1 MGQYVWPVDNTAMI
15 IAYFGYRSCITH
27 GTELHLG
34 VDIDVNEEKVVAA
47 HPGKITRA
55 GEYKNYGKCIDIT
68 YGDIVTRYAHLSKI
82 NVEKDNYVNAGDE
95 IAVSGNTGD
104 STTPHLHFEF
114 YYKGIV
120 KDPLLYLSQDDTLS
134 NYTGTSGQKYG
145 EETLFLPQNELSW
158 SEMSLLSSQ
167 AVEQVRMDWKELI
180 KLKQEAQKLSDSNIQ
195 EKFINISEQ
204 AILNIISNSIT
215 DLSLDEVIKN
225 YQKMRQILQEY
236 DCSGVILYDTLF
248 AMIEER
254 ILALSIKQ
262 ESISKQINIYETSIY
277 KGLVTTAYNDSE
289 LLNLQLQKN
298 EIENQLS
305 EASTLYINQLNQINH
320 NISNYNRNIIEYQ
333 NKINKITDKYSIIQ
347 AQITECVQKYNDV
360 LQRIDNYDSNFSD
373 DFAYWNKSVV
383 ESPETLNFW
392 LEFLDTK
399 GELNQYSIPKVGDR
413 SKVDNAN
420 NVTSIYFRE
429 IPQIIFYG
437 YENDN
442 TIVNEKTGYTYINIS
457 DWAKDLFTYSA
468 QGISAKDYIDSQLY
482 NYSYCIEEISL
493 TTIPIYYLEP
503 NTRIFIYDK
512 KSHIEGEYLI
522 KTLSIPLQYNGLMSI
537 SATKAPISLY

>member
-34 VDIDVNEEKVVAA
+34 IDIDVNEEKVVAA

-158 SEMSLLSSQ
+158 NEMSLLSSQ

-180 KLKQEAQKLSDSNIQ
+180 KLKQEAQKLSDPNVQ

-204 AILNIISNSIT
+204 AILNIISN
-215 DLSLDEVIKN
+215 
-225 YQKMRQILQEY
+225 
-236 DCSGVILYDTLF
+236 
-248 AMIEER
+248 
-254 ILALSIKQ
+254 
-262 ESISKQINIYETSIY
+262 
-277 KGLVTTAYNDSE
+277 
-289 LLNLQLQKN
+289 
-298 EIENQLS
+298 
-305 EASTLYINQLNQINH
+305 
-320 NISNYNRNIIEYQ
+320 
-333 NKINKITDKYSIIQ
+333 
-347 AQITECVQKYNDV
+347 
-360 LQRIDNYDSNFSD
+360 
-373 DFAYWNKSVV
+373 
-383 ESPETLNFW
+383 
-392 LEFLDTK
+392 
-399 GELNQYSIPKVGDR
+399 
-413 SKVDNAN
+413 
-420 NVTSIYFRE
+420 
-429 IPQIIFYG
+429 
-437 YENDN
+437 
-442 TIVNEKTGYTYINIS
+442 
-457 DWAKDLFTYSA
+457 
-468 QGISAKDYIDSQLY
+468 
-482 NYSYCIEEISL
+482 
-493 TTIPIYYLEP
+493 
-503 NTRIFIYDK
+503 
-512 KSHIEGEYLI
+512 
-522 KTLSIPLQYNGLMSI
+522 
-537 SATKAPISLY
+537 

>member
-34 VDIDVNEEKVVAA
+34 IDIDVNEEKVVAA

-236 DCSGVILYDTLF
+236 DCSGVILYDTLL

-333 NKINKITDKYSIIQ
+333 NKINKITDK
-347 AQITECVQKYNDV
+347 
-360 LQRIDNYDSNFSD
+360 
-373 DFAYWNKSVV
+373 
-383 ESPETLNFW
+383 
-392 LEFLDTK
+392 
-399 GELNQYSIPKVGDR
+399 
-413 SKVDNAN
+413 
-420 NVTSIYFRE
+420 
-429 IPQIIFYG
+429 
-437 YENDN
+437 
-442 TIVNEKTGYTYINIS
+442 
-457 DWAKDLFTYSA
+457 
-468 QGISAKDYIDSQLY
+468 
-482 NYSYCIEEISL
+482 
-493 TTIPIYYLEP
+493 
-503 NTRIFIYDK
+503 
-512 KSHIEGEYLI
+512 
-522 KTLSIPLQYNGLMSI
+522 
-537 SATKAPISLY
+537 

>member
-1 MGQYVWPVDNTAMI
+1 MGQYVWPADNTAMI

-34 VDIDVNEEKVVAA
+34 IDIDVNEEKVVAA

-158 SEMSLLSSQ
+158 NEMSLLSSQ

-180 KLKQEAQKLSDSNIQ
+180 KLKQEAQKLSDPNIQ

-204 AILNIISNSIT
+204 AILNI
-215 DLSLDEVIKN
+215 
-225 YQKMRQILQEY
+225 
-236 DCSGVILYDTLF
+236 
-248 AMIEER
+248 
-254 ILALSIKQ
+254 LSIKQ
-262 ESISKQINIYETSIY
+262 ESINKQINIYETSIY

-347 AQITECVQKYNDV
+347 AQITDCVQKYNDV